1 MRGTTPRSAL
11 DAVRSAIL
19 AGDWAPGEKLSP
31 GVLAEQCGTS
41 NTVIREAL
49 TRLVGDG
56 LVTSERNRGFFVREL
71 RLRELQ
77 DLTELRCTTEALAAR
92 LAVERG
98 DLRWESELIAA
109 HHQLSRT
116 PRRVP
121 GEPARISADW
131 DAEHRRFHALLIA
144 PCDCAPMVRLAENLA
159 DSTALYRRWAAASAA
174 ASRRDVEAE
183 HRQLLEAALARDAQ
197 ALGALLRSHYEA
209 TVSVVLEA
217 GLAPLDAAAA
227 EAADR
232 TSGPAYSRL
241 VPAPQP

>member
-1 MRGTTPRSAL
+1 MKGIAPGNAL
-11 DAVRSAIL
+11 ESVRAAIL

-116 PRRVP
+116 PRRRP
-121 GEPARISADW
+121 EDPSRINADW

-183 HRQLLEAALARDAQ
+183 HRQLLEAALARDADT
-197 ALGALLRSHYEA
+197 LGALLRSHYEA
-209 TVSVVLEA
+209 TVAVVLEA
-217 GLAPLDAAAA
+217 GLAPLEAAGPAGTAA
-227 EAADR
+227 ER
-232 TSGPAYSRL
+232 IPAHS
-241 VPAPQP
+241 